1 MHDIFLHFK
10 NNLSDTS
17 RITYTLLSSSK
28 LHASATA
35 DNLIRGID
43 RRIHAK
49 TPDIFE
55 ILSTVQKVGLSMVYN
70 CNRDM
75 VWYINQHNNWDNTA
89 PSANCPEVTFV
100 CWLYTRGGG
109 QRLLFKMKGTAVVLQ
124 LISFFFCCGKSLG
137 KADSEPKRFTSARL
151 VVLVTK
157 TNSPKQFARHE
168 GRAKCTCYKIQPSV
182 LAVPL
187 DTFSHFSVRSFHPVW
202 QHSPVWLSI
211 ERDADRRGD

>member
-1 MHDIFLHFK
+1 MIFFFILKIICQIYLVLPMHYYLHLNCMHRQLLTTWSEGSIEGYMQRPLTFLKYWAPFK
-10 NNLSDTS
+10 KWD
-17 RITYTLLSSSK
+17 
-28 LHASATA
+28 SA
-35 DNLIRGID
+35 
-43 RRIHAK
+43 
-49 TPDIFE
+49 
-55 ILSTVQKVGLSMVYN
+55 
-70 CNRDM
+70 
-75 VWYINQHNNWDNTA
+75 WYINQHMYNNWDITA

-109 QRLLFKMKGTAVVLQ
+109 QRLMFKMAGTAVVLQ
-124 LISFFFCCGKSLG
+124 LISYFFCCGKSLG

-157 TNSPKQFARHE
+157 TNSLKQFARHE
-168 GRAKCTCYKIQPSV
+168 GRAKCTCYIIQPSV

-211 ERDADRRGD
+211 ERDVDRRGD